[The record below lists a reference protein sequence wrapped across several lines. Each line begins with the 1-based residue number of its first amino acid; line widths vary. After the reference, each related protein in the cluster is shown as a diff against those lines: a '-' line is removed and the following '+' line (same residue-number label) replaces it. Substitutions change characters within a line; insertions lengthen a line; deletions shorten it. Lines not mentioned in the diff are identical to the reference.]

1 MATKNYLITDF
12 GASNGRVAV
21 AAYDGARF
29 TLEEVHRFDNTP
41 VYAAGSL
48 YWDVLRLYAEMK
60 KGIQAA
66 VHTYGTIEAM
76 GIDTWGIDFGFIDK
90 SGRLIANPG
99 NYRDEK
105 RWAIAAELYETI
117 PLLDLYR
124 KTGAITLPVASIYQM
139 FYLNSIKAPELVNAH
154 RFLMMTDLFNY
165 FLTGRALN
173 EFTAAAITLM
183 YDQKNR
189 QWERS
194 ILDAIGIP
202 EDIFPEMLMPGSVIG
217 PIQESVCK
225 ELGIQPI
232 TVVAPCTHDTPGA
245 IAGIPVVNETRNWAF
260 LPIGT
265 WCVPGME
272 AQALIIKEEGLAAG
286 YYNEGGAEGQNLF
299 VKNTTGL
306 WLIQQCRNRWMA
318 ERKRDIPWDEIV
330 NVARDARRF
339 GSFIDVDDAAFAEPK
354 ADMAAAI
361 REACRR
367 QGLPAPGEEAEV
379 ARCIYESLALRFRYD
394 LEMLQDLAGT
404 RLQALYVVGGGA
416 RNDLLCQLT
425 ADATGLPVSA
435 GPAESATIG
444 NLLMQ
449 LQATGEIRN
458 LEEGRMLS
466 LASTDVAH
474 YEPNDPAAWD
484 EHYERYRSEVLG
496 AGSRAG
502 DGS

>member
-1 MATKNYLITDF
+1 MAFKNYLITDF
-12 GASNGRVAV
+12 GASNGRVV
-21 AAYDGARF
+21 VARF
-29 TLEEVHRFDNTP
+29 DGRKFSLEEVHRFDNTP

-48 YWDVLRLYAEMK
+48 YWDVLRLYEELK
-60 KGIQAA
+60 RGIQAA
-66 VHTYGTIEAM
+66 VRTYGKIESM
-76 GIDTWGIDFGFIDK
+76 GIDTWGIDFSFIDK
-90 SGRLIANPG
+90 NGRLIANPG

-105 RWAIAAELYETI
+105 RWAIANALYERI

-124 KTGAITLPVASIYQM
+124 ATGGITLPVASIYQM
-139 FYLNSIKAPELVNAH
+139 FYLKSIDAPELLNAH

-183 YDQKNR
+183 YDQKGR
-189 QWERS
+189 KWERS
-194 ILDAIGIP
+194 ILEAIGIP

-217 PIQESVCK
+217 PIQESVCR
-225 ELGIQPI
+225 ELGIPPI

-245 IAGIPVVNETRNWAF
+245 IAGIPVVNEHRNWAF

-265 WCVPGME
+265 WCIPGME
-272 AQALIIKEEGLAAG
+272 AKELIIKEEGMAAG

-306 WLIQQCRNRWMA
+306 WLIQQCRKRWME
-318 ERKRDIPWDEIV
+318 ERKGEIAWDEIV
-330 NVARDARRF
+330 NGARGARRF
-339 GSFIDVDDAAFAEPK
+339 GSFINVDAAAFAEPK

-361 REACRR
+361 RDNCRGK
-367 QGLPAPGEEAEV
+367 GLPAPGDEAEV
-379 ARCIYESLALRFRYD
+379 ARCVFESLALRFRYD
-394 LEMLQDLAGT
+394 LDMLETLADT

-416 RNDLLCQLT
+416 RNGLLCQLT

-435 GPAESATIG
+435 GPVESATIG

-474 YEPNDPAAWD
+474 YEPHDREAWD
-484 EHYERYRSEVLG
+484 EQYGRYRAAFVVY
-496 AGSRAG
+496 
-502 DGS
+502 